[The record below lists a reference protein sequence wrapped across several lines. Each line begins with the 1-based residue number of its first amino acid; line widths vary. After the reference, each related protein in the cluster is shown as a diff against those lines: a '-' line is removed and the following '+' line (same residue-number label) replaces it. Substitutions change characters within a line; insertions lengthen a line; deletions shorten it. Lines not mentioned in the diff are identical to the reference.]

1 MVLAS
6 FVVPSSEKCCS
17 MDYCD
22 IPKACPL
29 VEGRPLRYSVGFYRG
44 KRRCVV
50 AWFADLSAAADYCVR
65 MTSRYPDFKIDL
77 LESLF

>member
-1 MVLAS
+1 MALAS
-6 FVVPSSEKCCS
+6 FVAPFSEMYCS

-22 IPKACPL
+22 FPKACPL

-44 KRRCVV
+44 KRRCIV
-50 AWFADLSAAADYCVR
+50 AWFADRSAAVDYCAR
-65 MTSRYPDFKIDL
+65 MISQYPNFKIDL